1 MVAVIAITLVVGSF
15 RSPISHFGQRAR
27 QSAAIGNCKQIVTAL
42 RVYATEHGG
51 KYPDAIAPLPTSS
64 NQAFRTLIR
73 EEVFEDERVFG
84 CQLSKFVPNGKIGGA
99 PDYLQALEAGE
110 NHWAMTKGVTDQS
123 PGSMPLVFEN
133 PLVPSWPPVWNT
145 KLQEKPEKGRVWR
158 GGKIIVGFND
168 TSVQAVKI
176 ELPTSGESKKDVF
189 TEAAPF
195 MEVLNIEE

>member
-1 MVAVIAITLVVGSF
+1 MAAVIAITLVVGSL

-27 QSAAIGNCKQIVTAL
+27 QSAASGNCKQIVTAL
-42 RVYATEHGG
+42 RIYATEHGG

-73 EEVFEDERVFG
+73 EEVFQDERVFG
-84 CQLSKFVPNGKIGGA
+84 CQLSRFVPNGKIGGA
-99 PDYLQALEAGE
+99 PDYSQALEPGE

-123 PGSMPLVFEN
+123 PASMPLVFEN
-133 PLVPSWPPVWNT
+133 PKVPSWPPVWDT
-145 KLQEKPEKGRVWR
+145 KLQGKPGKGRVWK

-176 ELPTSGESKKDVF
+176 EPPTSGESKKDVF
-189 TEAAPF
+189 TDAAAS
-195 MEVLNIEE
+195 MEILDIKE